1 MLLYGSMWLL
11 AQTKKWAKQHL
22 HFIKD
27 VLPCP
32 WPIWSKLIKLN
43 SQQVTFP
50 DHFVCTEKN
59 IDLFCLLWKHLNVGP
74 KTPEKFKMETWTIA
88 WRGAYILTI
97 LLLGCR
103 HFRNHLLKSP
113 IESCSFGCFICGWI
127 QVQLYG
133 ISLLLDSM
141 SVKSLLHERSLVKSW
156 NTEKYKIQLL
166 YLKGF

>member
-1 MLLYGSMWLL
+1 MSLTHMIQIDQTEFSAGNFSRSFHLYWKEHWL
-11 AQTKKWAKQHL
+11 
-22 HFIKD
+22 
-27 VLPCP
+27 VL
-32 WPIWSKLIKLN
+32 
-43 SQQVTFP
+43 
-50 DHFVCTEKN
+50 FVMKT
-59 IDLFCLLWKHLNVGP
+59 LNVGP

-113 IESCSFGCFICGWI
+113 IESCSFGCFICGWR